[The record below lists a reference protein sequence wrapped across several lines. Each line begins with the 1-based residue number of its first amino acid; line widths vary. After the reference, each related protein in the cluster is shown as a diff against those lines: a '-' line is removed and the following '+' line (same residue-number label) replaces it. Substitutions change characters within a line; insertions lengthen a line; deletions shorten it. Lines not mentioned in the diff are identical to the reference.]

1 MSPGDVTP
9 DDTIQWA
16 RPKPDH

>member
-9 DDTIQWA
+9 RFGAQPSNLA
-16 RPKPDH
+16 LA